1 VRNIL
6 DFPGLFQPPARIITL
21 EQNYRSVQPILDA
34 ANAVIVQAREQH
46 RKELGSTRGSQQ
58 KPFLAMVRDEL
69 GQVDYV
75 VGRVLE
81 NREAGLPL
89 NSQAVLFR
97 AAHHSAGLEVELGRR
112 RIPFVKYGGLRF
124 LEAAHIKDVLAIL
137 RWAENPRDRVAAFR
151 VLQLLPGIGPGTAR
165 KALAALEAA
174 SYGLVSLTSFAPP
187 PAAAER
193 WPGLIR
199 LLMTLS
205 RAPWPVQLGLVRQLY
220 DPLLEELYDFPAGRR
235 ADLGQLERLAAVSP
249 SRQRFLTELTLDPP
263 EAVGREAG
271 PPVKDEDYLVL
282 STIHSAK
289 GQEWRAVFVLN
300 CVDGC
305 IPSDL
310 ATGSVEE
317 IEEERRLL
325 YVAVTRARDELH
337 LVVPQR
343 FYAGGQARTGDRY
356 VRVPAA
362 GSSARRGDA
371 RLVRDYRGSRQ
382 HREVAGSPSATRT
395 RRRHRRGGA
404 RDVGVAAP
412 PRVHVR
418 PDQVRAMACWLCSG
432 RGARST
438 SCGLCLRLIPDR
450 PLMILAGNDRAAQ
463 PSRTDPGRW
472 FAERCCTGAEEAPSE
487 GIATIQRDR
496 PVSRR
501 CRYHVARL
509 IPSVF
514 HGSARLRLLAS
525 YSARS

>member
-1 VRNIL
+1 
-6 DFPGLFQPPARIITL
+6 
-21 EQNYRSVQPILDA
+21 
-34 ANAVIVQAREQH
+34 VIVQARGQH
-46 RKELGSTRGSQQ
+46 RKELGSTRTSRQ
-58 KPFLAMVRDEL
+58 KPFLATVRDEL

-75 VGRVLE
+75 VRRVLE

-174 SYGLVSLTSFAPP
+174 SYGLVSLASFAPP

-199 LLMTLS
+199 LLITLS

-235 ADLGQLERLAAVSP
+235 ADLGQLERLAAASP

-263 EAVGREAG
+263 EAVGRGAG

-305 IPSDL
+305 IPSDM

-325 YVAVTRARDELH
+325 YVAMTRAKDELH

-356 VRVPAA
+356 VRVPRSRFVSEAMLGLFEITTGPGSTERSPAVRPPPRHAVDIAA
-362 GSSARRGDA
+362 GVRGMW
-371 RLVRDYRGSRQ
+371 
-382 HREVAGSPSATRT
+382 E
-395 RRRHRRGGA
+395 
-404 RDVGVAAP
+404 
-412 PRVHVR
+412 
-418 PDQVRAMACWLCSG
+418 
-432 RGARST
+432 
-438 SCGLCLRLIPDR
+438 
-450 PLMILAGNDRAAQ
+450 
-463 PSRTDPGRW
+463 
-472 FAERCCTGAEEAPSE
+472 
-487 GIATIQRDR
+487 
-496 PVSRR
+496 
-501 CRYHVARL
+501 
-509 IPSVF
+509 
-514 HGSARLRLLAS
+514 
-525 YSARS
+525 